1 MPSRGMKWRRCV
13 SSAATMSDSRPG
25 CPGVA
30 ACLARR
36 QACGHAARVATYRD
50 WRTAWELDREA
61 SNPGMY
67 DSELADWQA
76 ANPAPTFG
84 AFLVQTA
91 QRA

>member
-1 MPSRGMKWRRCV
+1 
-13 SSAATMSDSRPG
+13 
-25 CPGVA
+25 
-30 ACLARR
+30 
-36 QACGHAARVATYRD
+36 
-50 WRTAWELDREA
+50 
-61 SNPGMY
+61 MY